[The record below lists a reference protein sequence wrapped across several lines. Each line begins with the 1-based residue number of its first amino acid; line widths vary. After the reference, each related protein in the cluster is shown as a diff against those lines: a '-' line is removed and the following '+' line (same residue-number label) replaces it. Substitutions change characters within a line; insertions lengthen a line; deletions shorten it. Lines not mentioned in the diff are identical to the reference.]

1 MIRHIFIASIK
12 EGVTDSEIQKEME
25 LMRSM
30 KNELPEIKEII
41 VEKSKGWIGLSDV
54 VTMTIDVE
62 SKQDF
67 DKVIQSVAHQKVSAT
82 APDFFRTDNFILTQI
97 EYEKE

>member
-1 MIRHIFIASIK
+1 MIRHIFIATIK

-41 VEKSKGWIGLSDV
+41 VEKSTGWIGL
-54 VTMTIDVE
+54 

-82 APDFFRTDNFILTQI
+82 APDFFRTDNFILTQV

>member
-1 MIRHIFIASIK
+1 
-12 EGVTDSEIQKEME
+12 
-25 LMRSM
+25 M

-67 DKVIQSVAHQKVSAT
+67 DKVIVAHQKVSAT

>member
-1 MIRHIFIASIK
+1 MIRHIFIATIK

-41 VEKSKGWIGLSDV
+41 IEKSTGWIGLSDV

-62 SKQDF
+62 TRF
-67 DKVIQSVAHQKVSAT
+67 
-82 APDFFRTDNFILTQI
+82 
-97 EYEKE
+97 

>member
-1 MIRHIFIASIK
+1 MIRHIFIATIK

-41 VEKSKGWIGLSDV
+41 IEKSTGWIGLSDV

-67 DKVIQSVAHQKVSAT
+67 DKVIQSVAHQKGKCNST
-82 APDFFRTDNFILTQI
+82 RLFSEQIIL
-97 EYEKE
+97 Y

>member
-1 MIRHIFIASIK
+1 
-12 EGVTDSEIQKEME
+12 
-25 LMRSM
+25 M

-54 VTMTIDVE
+54 VTMTIE

>member
-1 MIRHIFIASIK
+1 MIRHIFIATIK

-41 VEKSKGWIGLSDV
+41 IEKSTGWI
-54 VTMTIDVE
+54 
-62 SKQDF
+62 
-67 DKVIQSVAHQKVSAT
+67 HQKVSAT
-82 APDFFRTDNFILTQI
+82 APDFFRTDNFILTQV

>member
-1 MIRHIFIASIK
+1 
-12 EGVTDSEIQKEME
+12 
-25 LMRSM
+25 M

-67 DKVIQSVAHQKVSAT
+67 DKVIQSVAHQ
-82 APDFFRTDNFILTQI
+82 R
-97 EYEKE
+97 

>member
-1 MIRHIFIASIK
+1 
-12 EGVTDSEIQKEME
+12 
-25 LMRSM
+25 
-30 KNELPEIKEII
+30 
-41 VEKSKGWIGLSDV
+41 
-54 VTMTIDVE
+54 MTIDVE

>member
-1 MIRHIFIASIK
+1 MIRHIFIATIK

-41 VEKSKGWIGLSDV
+41 VEKSTGWIGLNDV

-67 DKVIQSVAHQKVSAT
+67 DKVIQSEAHSKCKCYST
-82 APDFFRTDNFILTQI
+82 RFF
-97 EYEKE
+97 

>member
-1 MIRHIFIASIK
+1 MIRHIFIATIK

-30 KNELPEIKEII
+30 KNEQTPEIKEII
-41 VEKSKGWIGLSDV
+41 VEKSTGWIGLSDV

-62 SKQDF
+62 SK
-67 DKVIQSVAHQKVSAT
+67 A
-82 APDFFRTDNFILTQI
+82 RL
-97 EYEKE
+97 

>member
-1 MIRHIFIASIK
+1 MIRHIFIATIK

-41 VEKSKGWIGLSDV
+41 IEKVQGGLV
-54 VTMTIDVE
+54 
-62 SKQDF
+62 
-67 DKVIQSVAHQKVSAT
+67 
-82 APDFFRTDNFILTQI
+82 
-97 EYEKE
+97 

>member
-1 MIRHIFIASIK
+1 MIRHIFIATIK

-25 LMRSM
+25 LM

>member
-1 MIRHIFIASIK
+1 MIRNIFIATIK
-12 EGVTDSEIQKEME
+12 EGVTDSEIQKEIE
-25 LMRSM
+25 LMRNM

-41 VEKSKGWIGLSDV
+41 VEKSTGWIGLSNV
-54 VTMTIDVE
+54 VAMTIDVE

-67 DKVIQSVAHQKVSAT
+67 DKVAHQNVSKT

-97 EYEKE
+97 EY

>member
-1 MIRHIFIASIK
+1 MIRHIFIATIK

-25 LMRSM
+25 FM

>member
-1 MIRHIFIASIK
+1 
-12 EGVTDSEIQKEME
+12 
-25 LMRSM
+25 M

-41 VEKSKGWIGLSDV
+41 VEKSKGRTGLSDV

-67 DKVIQSVAHQKVSAT
+67 DNVLQSVAHQMASAT
-82 APDFFRTDNFILTQI
+82 APVFFRTDNFILTQI
-97 EYEKE
+97 E

>member
-1 MIRHIFIASIK
+1 MIRHIFIATIK

-41 VEKSKGWIGLSDV
+41 VEKSTGWIGLSNV

-62 SKQDF
+62 VNK
-67 DKVIQSVAHQKVSAT
+67 
-82 APDFFRTDNFILTQI
+82 ILTKLFKVLLI
-97 EYEKE
+97 KR

>member
-1 MIRHIFIASIK
+1 MIRHIFIATIK

-41 VEKSKGWIGLSDV
+41 IEKSTGWIGLSDV
-54 VTMTIDVE
+54 VTMI
-62 SKQDF
+62 
-67 DKVIQSVAHQKVSAT
+67 I
-82 APDFFRTDNFILTQI
+82 
-97 EYEKE
+97 